1 MHEHLP
7 MLPAR
12 PTAPAMQLVD
22 LPPLFATC
30 RHAVAAE
37 VGRAL
42 VAATVAPQEPSLM
55 LVERVVRPVPLCQ
68 D

>member
-1 MHEHLP
+1 MHGHLP

-22 LPPLFATC
+22 LPLLLATC
-30 RHAVAAE
+30 RNAVAAE
-37 VGRAL
+37 VGQAL
-42 VAATVAPQEPSLM
+42 VAATVAPQEPSLI
-55 LVERVVRPVPLCQ
+55 LVERLVRPVPLCQ